1 MTVGFLIV
9 ERGKIIQC
17 CVFLNSAMIAI
28 PKLKKRKLASVRVLD
43 GILFTLNVAAIT
55 FGLIAPRLTPDD
67 VPPPVS
73 ELVSDSGGISL
84 DMEEI
89 SLGPLL
95 DTIGSEQFQQRQIE
109 WAEAKALEELAAAR
123 EKADFIISEAANSA
137 TATTQQAEILAE
149 ATALKA
155 NYAVASL
162 QLHRPPG
169 HEYRTQV
176 TTIIKTTKT
185 RIGCDVLLTQFDDPT
200 NKALMTGLATGSC
213 SANGIYPAGH
223 LIGKQGTNAVGKRI
237 Y

>member
-1 MTVGFLIV
+1 MV
-9 ERGKIIQC
+9 
-17 CVFLNSAMIAI
+17 AI
-28 PKLKKRKLASVRVLD
+28 PGLKKRKLASVRVLD
-43 GILFTLNVAAIT
+43 GILFALNAGALLL
-55 FGLIAPRLTPDD
+55 GAIAPRLTPDSA
-67 VPPPVS
+67 VPPPVF

-109 WAEAKALEELAAAR
+109 WVEAKALEELAAAR
-123 EKADFIISEAANSA
+123 EKADSIISEAANSA
-137 TATTQQAEILAE
+137 AATTQQAEILAE

-185 RIGCDVLLTQFDDPT
+185 RIGCDVRLTQFDDPT
-200 NKALMTGLATGSC
+200 NQALMTGLAPGSC
-213 SANGIYPAGH
+213 SEDGTYPAGH
-223 LIGKQGTNAVGKRI
+223 LIGKQGTSAVGKRI